1 VRQVVRIPYDR
12 ELAAGSVVRYAALKP
27 FTRQSAR
34 ELAAYVMDGLPTEH
48 GAQVMAP

>member
-1 VRQVVRIPYDR
+1 
-12 ELAAGSVVRYAALKP
+12 VVRYAALKP